1 MNNEFTMKGFT
12 KYTKEEEAALD
23 LKRINRLG
31 YRTSNF
37 EAYEQPKPMKSLE
50 DTFLA
55 LQQEVVDRMNEQGS
69 NFRYYW
75 ERWYVNTGAGKF
87 KNPEEEFLAVDVLD
101 NRKGQRQAII
111 DYMID
116 LGIDPDKFND
126 VSLEDLR
133 KMAIRAGA

>member
-1 MNNEFTMKGFT
+1 MTAEFTMKGFT
-12 KYTKEEEAALD
+12 KYSQEEQEALE
-23 LKRINRLG
+23 LKRVHGLG

-55 LQQEVVDRMNEQGS
+55 LQQEVVDRMVEQGS

-75 ERWYVNTGAGKF
+75 EKWFVNTGAGKF
-87 KNPEEEFLAVDVLD
+87 KNPEEEACAVDILD
-101 NRKGQRQAII
+101 SRKGQRDAII